1 MNFSPAIIRNAY
13 LQPSQQVR
21 ASISN
26 DPSIALPS
34 PDAESL
40 VRVHPSIFEIAFA
53 PMATRYS
60 STFVHQHPFPSL
72 CKRNDRAT
80 SCNEYHDCGLPRHIP
95 RRFRR
100 SDALRLAS
108 RARRRNKRFLHPR
121 WFAVFGRT
129 GKRGHDL
136 RLRLRSRLSSRL
148 LLLGLS
154 LDTLNIVGLGCV
166 GWESIWEFFSRVG
179 LIKVGLFSS
188 FWRPRVCSG
197 AAADIG
203 FQHHYYYSDIA
214 VSRPVSLCFFYL
226 VAFIN

>member
-1 MNFSPAIIRNAY
+1 
-13 LQPSQQVR
+13 
-21 ASISN
+21 
-26 DPSIALPS
+26 
-34 PDAESL
+34 
-40 VRVHPSIFEIAFA
+40 
-53 PMATRYS
+53 MATRYS

-179 LIKVGLFSS
+179 LINVGLFSS
-188 FWRPRVCSG
+188 FWRPHVCSG

-203 FQHHYYYSDIA
+203 FQHHYYYSRYCH
-214 VSRPVSLCFFYL
+214 VSSCLIVFLLSCRVHQLTSKHPFF
-226 VAFIN
+226 ARSM